1 MGVSN
6 VNIKNITQLALQ
18 KKATRTAETAK
29 PQYLQMTGSIF
40 NAPQANSKTQTK
52 DNLNNLN
59 TLRSLNDLNN
69 QTKVKPKKE
78 ENDSMPGNASEG
90 RSQAR
95 QMQNESNN
103 VKAKAKEAE
112 QYTKTVNNFAA
123 ESQKTDK
130 QIKNSDKKFAA
141 QLKTQQAEIKRDNQ
155 KLAKLIQEQEET
167 QTQIDNAQHELDSLM
182 ASSSFSLGKGNGTNS
197 SNPNQSRI
205 SELQEFIG
213 AKVSGMQANGKAIYS
228 LQRSTSKTFSRMNRT
243 NAQFIK
249 AQKVNKKSLQQNESS
264 TSKIIKT
271 AEKIEQISALVTQG
285 GQALKLLGDAM
296 IAASASGSI
305 FTAWMAPVGTVMKKV
320 GTVAEMVGN
329 YGQSAANI
337 TKTAAY
343 AADGNIVGA
352 MQSCAAAA
360 MTGVAAAQSTK
371 GLKDEFGKIDAQA
384 KDASITR
391 EAKIEAKKTVEAEKT
406 KATKE
411 LAELQGIKTDGLNDE
426 AIEKALKDK
435 VKADKKTGRA
445 TFGTLNGKKLSLDDA
460 INGRAFGTDAS
471 GNVIS
476 AGQARKNIVNKKLA
490 EKGFTNTAASNS
502 TKSSTSVGDRI
513 TKFTQGL
520 QTTAALF
527 GQNNTAGNTRNR
539 GYAPQWNLSGDRRF
553 MRIHNSNRR
562 FARV

>member
-78 ENDSMPGNASEG
+78 EKDSMPGNASEG
-90 RSQAR
+90 RSQAK

-384 KDASITR
+384 QKAEATAQAKQKAKAEIR
-391 EAKIEAKKTVEAEKT
+391 ETENAAIDDAKKTKYLEDNHIDADVDDISLSRE
-406 KATKE
+406 E
-411 LAELQGIKTDGLNDE
+411 LDGIELSKDEIKNAKRNAFGV
-426 AIEKALKDK
+426 DK
-435 VKADKKTGRA
+435 
-445 TFGTLNGKKLSLDDA
+445 NGK
-460 INGRAFGTDAS
+460 T
-471 GNVIS
+471 IS
-476 AGQARKNIVNKKLA
+476 AGQARKNLVNKELA
-490 EKGFTNTAASNS
+490 EKGFTNTVVSNS